1 MADELKRVTLLDMK
15 DPLVELVNHWR
26 AFLKSQLQ
34 YFIKMILCSVVD
46 YGKHKVRINFDDYW
60 LESREFTVNVLAK
73 GGRSCY
79 LHPSTLFQNL
89 KQSITELIESACLV
103 KDLAQAFNSLTIEP
117 SEEYLLLPMS
127 K

>member
-34 YFIKMILCSVVD
+34 YFINMILCSVVG

-79 LHPSTLFQNL
+79 LHP
-89 KQSITELIESACLV
+89 
-103 KDLAQAFNSLTIEP
+103 
-117 SEEYLLLPMS
+117 
-127 K
+127 